1 MLFQENNG
9 QEKKPR
15 VKRDSELRLISTQKV
30 FFLDIMLDF
39 ISEGEKKMVNLS
51 QSNLFYLRMN
61 FLYCP

>member
-30 FFLDIMLDF
+30 FFWTSCWTSSLK
-39 ISEGEKKMVNLS
+39 EKKKMVNLS